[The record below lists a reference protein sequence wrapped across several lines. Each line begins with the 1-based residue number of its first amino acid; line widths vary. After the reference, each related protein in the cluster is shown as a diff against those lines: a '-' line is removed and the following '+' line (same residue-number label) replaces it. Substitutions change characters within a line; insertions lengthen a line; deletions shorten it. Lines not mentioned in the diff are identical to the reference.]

1 MQTTNPTTKWVMLGL
16 SYVVLIACFIP
27 YIGWSV
33 SLLDILDEFQL
44 SNAQAGLLGS
54 ITALVGGLILPFA
67 GVIGDRVGIKKI
79 ILIGIVAALVGQ
91 LMFAWAPD
99 YTLLMLGRAISGLGV
114 GLLFVG
120 PYTMAINWF
129 ERERKSGIA
138 LGVMFTSDGI
148 GSYLS
153 LYAFAIVLTAFGWR
167 TGSVIGGVFL
177 AVVFVI
183 AAIFL
188 KDAPKD
194 DSTAVAASQ
203 VDDSGRSTI
212 SWLFSRNVLVAAL
225 FFIGEWGI
233 FAIVAVWMP
242 TILIEEA
249 GWDPTLAGLLAS
261 LYVIFGIIPSIL
273 FGLISDRMNR
283 RKALI
288 VAAGAVMTV
297 SMALLT
303 VCLAG
308 GNYALVAVLLPVVG
322 LGVYTGMPVALAL
335 AADSVPAGKA
345 GAVNGFV
352 LGIGFIV
359 GGFVY
364 PYVMGAVKDS
374 TGEYTAGFIAMVVA
388 TLLLNFIIPLFG
400 KDTRRNTAS
409 AEANA
414 EAVTA

>member
-1 MQTTNPTTKWVMLGL
+1 MLGL
-16 SYVVLIACFIP
+16 SYLVLIACFIP

-33 SLLDILDEFQL
+33 SLLDILAEFEL

-79 ILIGIVAALVGQ
+79 ILIGIIASLVGQ

-167 TGSVIGGVFL
+167 TGSVVGGAFL
-177 AVVFVI
+177 VVVFII

-194 DSTAVAASQ
+194 ETASAVDAQS
-203 VDDSGRSTI
+203 DDSGRSTV
-212 SWLFSRNVLVAAL
+212 SWLFSRNVIMAAL

-242 TILIEEA
+242 TILIDDA
-249 GWDPTLAGLLAS
+249 GWDPTLAGLLSS
-261 LYVIFGIIPSIL
+261 LYVLLGVIPSIL

-283 RKALI
+283 RKRLI
-288 VAAGAVMTV
+288 VAAGAVMTL
-297 SMALLT
+297 ALAGLT
-303 VCLAG
+303 VALAG
-308 GNYALVAVLLPVVG
+308 GNYTLVAVLLPVVG

-364 PYVMGAVKDS
+364 PYVMGLVKDA
-374 TGEYTAGFIAMVVA
+374 TGEFTTGFIAMVVA
-388 TLLLNFIIPLFG
+388 TLLLNFLVPMFG
-400 KDTRRNTAS
+400 KDTRRNTA
-409 AEANA
+409 NV
-414 EAVTA
+414 EAVTV

>member
-1 MQTTNPTTKWVMLGL
+1 MQSTNPSTKWVMLGL
-16 SYVVLIACFIP
+16 SYLVLIACFIP

-33 SLLDILDEFQL
+33 SLLDILDEFTL
-44 SNAQAGLLGS
+44 TNAQAGLLGS
-54 ITALVGGLILPFA
+54 ITALIGGLILPFA

-79 ILIGIVAALVGQ
+79 ILIGIIAALVGQ

-183 AAIFL
+183 AAVFL
-188 KDAPKD
+188 KDAPVD
-194 DSTAVAASQ
+194 EPAAAVEA
-203 VDDSGRSTI
+203 DDSGRSTL
-212 SWLFSRNVLVAAL
+212 SWLFSRNVLVASL

-283 RKALI
+283 RKSLI

-303 VCLAG
+303 IFLASG
-308 GNYALVAVLLPVVG
+308 SYALVALLLPVVG

-364 PYVMGAVKDS
+364 PYVMGAVKDATS
-374 TGEYTAGFIAMVVA
+374 EYTSGFIAMVVA
-388 TLLLNFIIPLFG
+388 TLLLNFIIPMFG
-400 KDTRRNTAS
+400 KDTRRST
-409 AEANA
+409 ANA
-414 EAVTA
+414 AAVAAQA

>member
-1 MQTTNPTTKWVMLGL
+1 MQSTNPSTKWVMLGL
-16 SYVVLIACFIP
+16 SYLVLIACFIP

-33 SLLDILDEFQL
+33 SLLDILDEFTL

-79 ILIGIVAALVGQ
+79 ILIGIIAALVGQ

-183 AAIFL
+183 AAVFL
-188 KDAPKD
+188 KDAPVD
-194 DSTAVAASQ
+194 EPAVAVEA
-203 VDDSGRSTI
+203 DDSGRSTL
-212 SWLFSRNVLVAAL
+212 SWLFSRNVLVASL

-249 GWDPTLAGLLAS
+249 GWNPTLAGLLAS

-288 VAAGAVMTV
+288 IAAGGVMTV

-303 VCLAG
+303 TFLAS
-308 GNYALVAVLLPVVG
+308 GNYALVAILLPVVG

-364 PYVMGAVKDS
+364 PYVMGAVKDATS
-374 TGEYTAGFIAMVVA
+374 EYTSGFIAMVVA
-388 TLLLNFIIPLFG
+388 TLLLNFIIPMFG
-400 KDTRRNTAS
+400 KDTRRST
-409 AEANA
+409 ANA
-414 EAVTA
+414 AAVATQA

>member
-1 MQTTNPTTKWVMLGL
+1 METTKPTTKWVMLGL
-16 SYVVLIACFIP
+16 SYLVLVACFIP

-44 SNAQAGLLGS
+44 SNAEAGLLGS

-67 GVIGDRVGIKKI
+67 GVIGDRIGIKKI
-79 ILIGIVAALVGQ
+79 ILIGIIASVVGQ
-91 LMFAWAPD
+91 LLFAWAPD
-99 YTLLMLGRAISGLGV
+99 YTLLMIGRAISGLGV

-120 PYTMAINWF
+120 PYTMAVNWF
-129 ERERKSGIA
+129 ERERKSGVA
-138 LGVMFTSDGI
+138 LGIMFTSDGI

-167 TGSVIGGVFL
+167 TGSILGAVFL
-177 AVVFVI
+177 VVVFLI

-194 DSTAVAASQ
+194 PATHASAAEA
-203 VDDSGRSTI
+203 DTSGRSTI

-242 TILIEEA
+242 TILIEDA
-249 GWDPTLAGLLAS
+249 GWDPLLAGLLAS
-261 LYVIFGIIPSIL
+261 LYVIFGIVPSIL
-273 FGLISDRMNR
+273 FGLISDRMTH
-283 RKALI
+283 RKRLI
-288 VAAGAVMTV
+288 IAAGAVMTL
-297 SMALLT
+297 SMAILT
-303 VCLAG
+303 VALSG
-308 GNYALVAVLLPVVG
+308 GNYALVAIMLPIVG

-335 AADSVPAGKA
+335 ASDSVPAGKA

-364 PYVMGAVKDS
+364 PYVMGAVKDA
-374 TGEYTAGFIAMVVA
+374 TGEFTAGFVAMIVA
-388 TLLLNFIIPLFG
+388 TLILNFLVPMLG
-400 KDTRRNTAS
+400 KDARRTTALPV
-409 AEANA
+409 NA
-414 EAVTA
+414 